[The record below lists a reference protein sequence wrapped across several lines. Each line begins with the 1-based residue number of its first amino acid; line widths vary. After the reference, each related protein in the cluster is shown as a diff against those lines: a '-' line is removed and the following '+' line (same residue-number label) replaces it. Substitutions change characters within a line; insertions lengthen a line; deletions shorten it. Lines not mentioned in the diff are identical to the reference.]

1 MCGSYGGG
9 RGGKDFEGANFRI
22 GFGGSGLGRAL
33 LVHPARERGC
43 GRLEWPV
50 LDRNEPAIGFY
61 ERVDGLSLDRRSAR
75 PASIPLPGGEPPLKD
90 STPSRNVMLPAIM
103 ELPEGYTTRA
113 PTREDAEVVAALI
126 SDCQI
131 ADTGVSDMSVEVLL
145 DDWHTLDLAE
155 DAVAVIAQ
163 NGAIASYADVF
174 NRSFVIVSI
183 YGYVHPDYR
192 EVGLGSYLVA
202 WGERWTRDHTPQAQQ
217 NARVV
222 VQHYIN
228 SANKAGRRLLENS
241 GYTPLRGIYV
251 METTLDDPPP
261 PPHWP
266 ADISV
271 RTFVPGQDERAV
283 YEAVED
289 AFRDLWGRPRNPFE
303 RFVRMTQTESFDPS
317 LWFLAT
323 DGDEIAGLTLCKTL
337 AGEGWVDVV
346 GVRRPWRNRGL
357 GLALLRHAFTEYH
370 RRGTRKVSLSVD
382 AESIT
387 GAPRLYGR
395 AGMRVRESYI
405 IHLKELRPGV
415 DLSVRS

>member
-1 MCGSYGGG
+1 MG
-9 RGGKDFEGANFRI
+9 
-22 GFGGSGLGRAL
+22 
-33 LVHPARERGC
+33 
-43 GRLEWPV
+43 
-50 LDRNEPAIGFY
+50 
-61 ERVDGLSLDRRSAR
+61 
-75 PASIPLPGGEPPLKD
+75 
-90 STPSRNVMLPAIM
+90 
-103 ELPEGYTTRA
+103 LPEGYATRA
-113 PTREDAEVVAALI
+113 PERGDAKAVAALI
-126 SDCQI
+126 STCQI
-131 ADTGVSDMSVEVLL
+131 ADTGETDMSVERML
-145 DDWHTLDLAE
+145 DDWHSLDLAE
-155 DAVAVIAQ
+155 EAVILTAPD
-163 NGAIASYADVF
+163 GRIAAYADVF

-202 WGERWTRDHTPQAQQ
+202 WGERWTRDHMPQAQE

-228 SANKAGRRLLENS
+228 SANEAARRLLENS
-241 GYTPLRGIYV
+241 GYSQVRGIYV
-251 METTLDDPPP
+251 METTLDEPPTLP
-261 PPHWP
+261 RWP

-271 RTFVPGQDERAV
+271 RTFVPGRDERAV

-303 RFVRMTQTESFDPS
+303 RFVRETKNENFDPS
-317 LWFLAT
+317 LWFLALQ
-323 DGDEIAGLTLCKTL
+323 GDEIAGLVLCKTL
-337 AGEGWVDVV
+337 AGEGWIDVV

-357 GLALLRHAFTEYH
+357 GLALLRHAFTEYQ
-370 RRGTRKVSLSVD
+370 RRNIRRVSLSVD

-415 DLSVRS
+415 DLGVRLDGD

>member
-1 MCGSYGGG
+1 MG
-9 RGGKDFEGANFRI
+9 
-22 GFGGSGLGRAL
+22 
-33 LVHPARERGC
+33 
-43 GRLEWPV
+43 
-50 LDRNEPAIGFY
+50 
-61 ERVDGLSLDRRSAR
+61 
-75 PASIPLPGGEPPLKD
+75 
-90 STPSRNVMLPAIM
+90 
-103 ELPEGYTTRA
+103 LPEGYATRA
-113 PTREDAEVVAALI
+113 PERGDAKAVAALI
-126 SDCQI
+126 SACQI
-131 ADTGVSDMSVEVLL
+131 ADTGETDMSVERML
-145 DDWHTLDLAE
+145 DDWHSLDLAE
-155 DAVAVIAQ
+155 EAVILTAPD
-163 NGAIASYADVF
+163 GRIAAYADVF

-202 WGERWTRDHTPQAQQ
+202 WGERWTRDHMLQAQE

-228 SANKAGRRLLENS
+228 SANEAARRLLENS
-241 GYTPLRGIYV
+241 GYSQVRGIYV
-251 METTLDDPPP
+251 METTLDEPPTLP
-261 PPHWP
+261 RWP

-271 RTFVPGQDERAV
+271 RTFVPGRDERAV

-303 RFVRMTQTESFDPS
+303 RFVRETKNENFDPS
-317 LWFLAT
+317 LWFLALQ
-323 DGDEIAGLTLCKTL
+323 GDEIAGLVLCKTL
-337 AGEGWVDVV
+337 AGEGWIDVV

-357 GLALLRHAFTEYH
+357 GLALLRHAFTEYQ
-370 RRGTRKVSLSVD
+370 RRNIRRVSLSVD

-415 DLSVRS
+415 DLGVRLDGD